1 MLPHELI
8 FHETEPYLTLETG
21 LDDEEP
27 QQDSKDSTQDE
38 AFLEDDESDDTE
50 TKF

>member
-27 QQDSKDSTQDE
+27 QQDSKDSTQVNQMTLRPS
-38 AFLEDDESDDTE
+38 FNDT
-50 TKF
+50 